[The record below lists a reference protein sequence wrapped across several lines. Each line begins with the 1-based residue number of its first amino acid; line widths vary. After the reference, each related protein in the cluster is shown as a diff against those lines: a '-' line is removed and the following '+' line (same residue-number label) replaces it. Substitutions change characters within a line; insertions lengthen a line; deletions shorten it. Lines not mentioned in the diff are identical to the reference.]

1 VNRVVNVLELKKQ
14 TTQETTETIQDIC
27 NNYNINRIFM
37 DKGGGGKAICDLLEA
52 GHNNYDNIIDR
63 TNEEHKHLPGRHILE
78 MVTFNP
84 AWISD
89 ANFTTKSML
98 ENRNLLF
105 PEVSVSTT
113 VDLESKLY
121 DSITTLKS
129 QMLNIVVTQTP
140 SGSLHFDTPTK
151 SQNKDLYS
159 ALILAAHGARSI
171 EKELEGEQESI
182 LHNSS
187 GMIRLRNSSQ
197 NYFREVQPMGG
208 RNIATSAAVLKKK
221 IK

>member
-1 VNRVVNVLELKKQ
+1 
-14 TTQETTETIQDIC
+14 
-27 NNYNINRIFM
+27 
-37 DKGGGGKAICDLLEA
+37 
-52 GHNNYDNIIDR
+52 
-63 TNEEHKHLPGRHILE
+63 

-105 PEVSVSTT
+105 PEVPVSTT

-121 DSITTLKS
+121 DSINTLKS

-140 SGSLHFDTPTK
+140 SGALHFDTPTK

-159 ALILAAHGARSI
+159 ALILAAHGARAM
-171 EKELEGEQESI
+171 EKELEGEQEAI

-197 NYFREVQPMGG
+197 SHFREVQSAGG
-208 RNIATSAAVLKKK
+208 RGTITSAAVLKKR